1 MKPFKDYDKTKAY
14 GDYEQLPKG
23 GYILKI
29 IGVTEKTSKAGGK
42 YFEISADIDDGEY
55 FGYFRRDYDAQT
67 REDKT
72 WRGRMFLNIPNDD
85 GSEQD
90 GYRKRGFKTFTE
102 ALEDSN
108 PGYHWDW
115 DETKWKGRLIGGLF
129 NSKEWEWNGKTGWST
144 RWKSVCSVDKIRD
157 NSYKLPQ
164 DEPLKNKTVS
174 ATNPNIDG
182 DWMKLPE
189 GEEEQLPFV

>member
-29 IGVTEKTSKAGGK
+29 IGVTEKTSKAGNK

-55 FGYFRRDYDAQT
+55 FGYFRRNYDSQKK
-67 REDKT
+67 EDKT
-72 WRGRMFLNIPNDD
+72 WRGRYFLFIPTDD
-85 GSEQD
+85 GSD
-90 GYRKRGFKTFTE
+90 SDTWRKRKFKTFTE
-102 ALEDSN
+102 SLEESN

-115 DETKWKGRLIGGLF
+115 DESKWRGKLIGGLF
-129 NSKEWEWNGKTGWST
+129 NEKQSESGTWFVN
-144 RWKSVCSVDKIRD
+144 WKSVCSVDKIRD

-174 ATNPNIDG
+174 ATNPNDG

>member
-1 MKPFKDYDKTKAY
+1 MKPFKDYDKTKSY
-14 GDYEQLPKG
+14 GDYRKLPKD
-23 GYILKI
+23 GYVMKIL
-29 IGVTEKTSKAGGK
+29 GVEENQYDSGTE
-42 YFEISADIDDGEY
+42 YFEIKGDINEGEY
-55 FGYFRRDYDAQT
+55 FGFFREDYDNQT
-67 REDKT
+67 YEDKFWKGT
-72 WRGRMFLNIPNDD
+72 MRLEIPDDD
-85 GSEQD
+85 GSERD
-90 GYRKRGFKTFTE
+90 GWRKRRFKTFTE

-108 PGYHWDW
+108 PGYTWDW
-115 DETKWKGRLIGGLF
+115 DENKWKGKLIGGLF
-129 NSKEWEWNGKTGWST
+129 NNKESKSGTWFVN
-144 RWKSVCSVDKIRD
+144 WKSVCSVDKIRD